1 MALQVWLPLN
11 GNLNNQGLCDIT
23 FTNNNTTTITSS
35 TGKVTSNCYQRATK
49 LTNGLIK
56 SSGTINLNNDFSMCC
71 WAYVMDTVGDTAN
84 GLISNHSYVDNTGC
98 GITVKQV
105 STSDYRISCNTGNGS
120 SRTYNTYYGKTNI
133 KNAWHHLCLTY
144 NKVTKVL
151 RLFVDGIE
159 EHTLTN
165 YTNASKSD
173 YILLFDWSTTFTSNS
188 YRPACKLNDVRIY
201 DHCLSQKEI
210 KELSKG
216 LCLHYKLSR
225 GGENLLSSTTSLING
240 ASIPSNYADYVKSYT
255 VQPNKLYTFSF
266 DAYASENTKIHTL
279 FHSYPNN
286 TPNMESF
293 KNCQG
298 ISGGYTGET
307 EINITTIKQRYW
319 FTAKFGS
326 GAATSKSIGIRLGTI
341 YSGHVAGAKVYV
353 TNIKLEEG
361 DHATPWT
368 PNKSD
373 TLYSQLGY
381 NNIEPD
387 CSGYRN
393 DGTISGILTYSND
406 TPRYEGSTFISSG
419 GILGSRKFPDNVES
433 ITLSAWVKSSNI
445 ASQNILANWESG
457 GCGIYINSSK
467 KAVFEYFDGSAYKT
481 CIGTTMLQNDT
492 WYFITG
498 VFSYADKKAYIY
510 VNGILE
516 TSAAVSTY
524 IRIGGAT
531 NVPMSIGNPSS
542 TAVGGITNCYVSD
555 ARAYTTALS
564 SEDIKALYNTP
575 ISIDNHKNLHCMEL
589 KQTNNQTS
597 FCKSGV
603 AKMEL
608 LPIPT
613 ITEKCAGNNYTKQLK
628 IWANGS
634 QLKLN
639 DVHKIRII
647 FRSRGDGTPTS
658 SKCSSIGCIMFES
671 SWKWSVNPIYWSSAT
686 AYSNIGKIIDYTGSL
701 TVNSTMTSTTTS
713 IPILLFWIIQ
723 NGWANG
729 NDNQTHDLYYYKYWN
744 ATTGEVYAE
753 SGTPEYDRITTNDF
767 MEV

>member
-11 GNLNNQGLCDIT
+11 GNLNNQGLSDVGISSWNISYSSGKIT
-23 FTNNNTTTITSS
+23 NNSATFSRNNNNTYVGI
-35 TGKVTSNCYQRATK
+35 NI
-49 LTNGLIK
+49 NGLPLHDQETWSCWFK
-56 SSGTINLNNDFSMCC
+56 YSGTATATQDSSHTIMTIGTDWEGIRLTTSGLFVHNGHSTKKGISLTGIQINTWYHIVAIIDRLNNLMSLYKDGNL
-71 WAYVMDTVGDTAN
+71 VG
-84 GLISNHSYVDNTGC
+84 
-98 GITVKQV
+98 
-105 STSDYRISCNTGNGS
+105 TSDLSDVDYSTFNTSVRSIG
-120 SRTYNTYYGKTNI
+120 
-133 KNAWHHLCLTY
+133 
-144 NKVTKVL
+144 
-151 RLFVDGIE
+151 
-159 EHTLTN
+159 TLGP
-165 YTNASKSD
+165 SVMW
-173 YILLFDWSTTFTSNS
+173 YILDGSI
-188 YRPACKLNDVRIY
+188 NDVRIY

-225 GGENLLSSTTSLING
+225 GGENLFANSEILING
-240 ASIPSNYADYVKSYT
+240 ASIPSDYADYVKGYT
-255 VQPNKLYTFSF
+255 VQPNKSYIFSF

-286 TPNMESF
+286 TPKMESF

-307 EINITTIKQRYW
+307 EIDITTIKQRYW
-319 FTAKFGS
+319 FMAKYGD
-326 GAATSKSIGIRLGTI
+326 GNATNKSIGIRLGTI

-361 DHATPWT
+361 DHATPWI

-387 CSGYRN
+387 CSGYGN
-393 DGTISGILTYSND
+393 DGTISGTLTYSND
-406 TPRYEGSTFISSG
+406 TPRYEGSSYFGYAQNVQGSFVSPSTPITISFWAKISQFGTSGWVVLAGQSTAYYLDADANSSANWHSKATVSKYYRDGALVSSANTMNQFIS
-419 GILGSRKFPDNVES
+419 R
-433 ITLSAWVKSSNI
+433 
-445 ASQNILANWESG
+445 
-457 GCGIYINSSK
+457 
-467 KAVFEYFDGSAYKT
+467 DGEWHHY
-481 CIGTTMLQNDT
+481 
-492 WYFITG
+492 
-498 VFSYADKKAYIY
+498 AYICTLTDWTKVT
-510 VNGILE
+510 VNGGSLCGNSWRANVNI
-516 TSAAVSTY
+516 SDF
-524 IRIGGAT
+524 RIYA
-531 NVPMSIGNPSS
+531 
-542 TAVGGITNCYVSD
+542 
-555 ARAYTTALS
+555 TALS
-564 SEDIKALYNTP
+564 AEDIKELYNTP

-589 KQTNNQTS
+589 EQTNNQTS

-639 DVHKIRII
+639 DVHKIRVI
-647 FRSRGDGTPTS
+647 FRSRGDGSPTS
-658 SKCSSIGCIMFES
+658 SKCSSIGCIMYES
-671 SWKWSVNPIYWSSAT
+671 AWKWSVNPIWWSSAT
-686 AYSNIGKIIDYTGSL
+686 AYSNIGKIIDCTGSL
-701 TVNSTMTSTTTS
+701 TVNSTMTSTTTY

-729 NDNQTHDLYYYKYWN
+729 NDGQTHDLYYYKYWN

-753 SGTPEYDRITTNDF
+753 GGTPEYDRITTNDI
-767 MEV
+767 MEN

>member
-1 MALQVWLPLN
+1 M
-11 GNLNNQGLCDIT
+11 
-23 FTNNNTTTITSS
+23 
-35 TGKVTSNCYQRATK
+35 
-49 LTNGLIK
+49 
-56 SSGTINLNNDFSMCC
+56 
-71 WAYVMDTVGDTAN
+71 
-84 GLISNHSYVDNTGC
+84 
-98 GITVKQV
+98 
-105 STSDYRISCNTGNGS
+105 
-120 SRTYNTYYGKTNI
+120 
-133 KNAWHHLCLTY
+133 
-144 NKVTKVL
+144 
-151 RLFVDGIE
+151 
-159 EHTLTN
+159 
-165 YTNASKSD
+165 
-173 YILLFDWSTTFTSNS
+173 
-188 YRPACKLNDVRIY
+188 
-201 DHCLSQKEI
+201 
-210 KELSKG
+210 
-216 LCLHYKLSR
+216 
-225 GGENLLSSTTSLING
+225 
-240 ASIPSNYADYVKSYT
+240 
-255 VQPNKLYTFSF
+255 QPNKLYTFSF

-353 TNIKLEEG
+353 TNINLEEG
-361 DHATPWT
+361 GHATPWT

-387 CSGYRN
+387 CSGYGN
-393 DGTISGILTYSND
+393 DGTISGTLTYSND
-406 TPRYEGSTFISSG
+406 TPRYEGSSYLTDSESCIKIGDLSKISPSGIFTFNIWFKKLTGIWSSKTWETILRG
-419 GILGSRKFPDNVES
+419 PSGFEIESKLGSTTNNYIHPYNWGGGSVSTPNSYSIPYNLDTWNMLTMVRTASDTKFYLNGELKVTGTAGTIPSGDYFLGAWRDSVSQNYRGIL
-433 ITLSAWVKSSNI
+433 
-445 ASQNILANWESG
+445 
-457 GCGIYINSSK
+457 
-467 KAVFEYFDGSAYKT
+467 
-481 CIGTTMLQNDT
+481 
-492 WYFITG
+492 
-498 VFSYADKKAYIY
+498 
-510 VNGILE
+510 
-516 TSAAVSTY
+516 
-524 IRIGGAT
+524 
-531 NVPMSIGNPSS
+531 
-542 TAVGGITNCYVSD
+542 SD
-555 ARAYTTALS
+555 ARIYATALS
-564 SEDIKALYNTP
+564 AEDVKALYNTP

-589 KQTNNQTS
+589 EQTNNQTS

-613 ITEKCAGNNYTKQLK
+613 ITEKCAGNSYTKNLK

-639 DVHKIRII
+639 DVHKIRVI

-658 SKCSSIGCIMFES
+658 SKCSSIGCIMYES
-671 SWKWSVNPIYWSSAT
+671 SWKWSVNPIYWSST
-686 AYSNIGKIIDYTGSL
+686 AAYNNIGKIIDYTGSL
-701 TVNSTMTSTTTS
+701 TVNSTMTSTTTN
-713 IPILLFWIIQ
+713 IPMLLFWIIQ

-744 ATTGEVYAE
+744 ATTGKVYAE